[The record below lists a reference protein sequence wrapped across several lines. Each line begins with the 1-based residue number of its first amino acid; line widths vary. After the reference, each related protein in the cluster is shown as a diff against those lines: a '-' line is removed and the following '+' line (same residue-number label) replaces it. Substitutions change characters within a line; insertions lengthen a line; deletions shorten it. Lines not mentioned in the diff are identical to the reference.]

1 MASSKSASRKGQ
13 SKSRSNG
20 SGSQARTSGSSR
32 SANGTSRRASSR
44 SSGGSSR
51 STSSMSGAV
60 AKAME
65 TGDSITTA
73 ARGAK
78 GPILAAGATA
88 AGLAAG
94 LALGSRATSK
104 RRGVAALLAPQ
115 RKVLGVPVG
124 TGKSGVVR
132 TTEAIGNVARE
143 LSSATRLVSATTD
156 ELRQVREQLDKAN
169 RRSPLEVV
177 LDGLTHRRGAHKRE
191 S

>member
-13 SKSRSNG
+13 SKSRSNS
-20 SGSQARTSGSSR
+20 SGSQAAASR
-32 SANGTSRRASSR
+32 SARSADGMSRSASSP

-51 STSSMSGAV
+51 SKSSASGPV
-60 AKAME
+60 AKALE

-73 ARGAK
+73 ARRAK
-78 GPILAAGATA
+78 GPMLAAGATA

-94 LALGSRATSK
+94 LALGSRTSSK
-104 RRGVAALLAPQ
+104 RRGVGALLAPQ

-124 TGKSGVVR
+124 ARKSAVVR
-132 TTEAIGNVARE
+132 TTKALGKVARE
-143 LSSATRLVSATTD
+143 LSLATSYVSAATD
-156 ELRQVREQLDKAN
+156 EVRQVREQLDKAN
-169 RRSPLEVV
+169 RQSPLEVV